1 MVPQAHQ
8 GIWTYLPNKTEPVAK
23 TQGTVS
29 LEPGFDFAVKANIEV
44 AGMPASAG
52 SPVFEGYF
60 PVVDSPVVALLK
72 RHGGRVAGL
81 TNMHEM
87 AFGIT
92 SNNATYG
99 PVRNPFDPLR
109 SAGGSSGGS
118 AACVAAGLVPI
129 SLGTDT
135 GGSISIP
142 ASVCGVVGFRPSTGR
157 WPDAGTIGLS
167 WTRDT
172 IGVHAKTVAHA
183 AMIDSWVSHDSIGPQ
198 AIPAETSTPVLGIPT
213 AFTKDLDPAVAK
225 RFAEVRELLSKHLN
239 IIDVDLDEVFAFTDG
254 AQWDLVGYEAPRILA
269 TALAKAKDLAPSE
282 AWKHVVAHAASP
294 DVRGI
299 LKAYATDPIEDSAY
313 ARALELTDAARQRYV
328 EILAHAGIDALI
340 FPSIPALPSL
350 VGQDEL
356 VMHQGEQT
364 PLFPLFTRHVGPGTV
379 LGVPSVS
386 LPTGLVDAGSGIPR
400 LPVGINV
407 QGFAHRDPELLSIAA
422 RVETFLKQL
431 S

>member
-1 MVPQAHQ
+1 MNAQAQQ
-8 GIWTYLPNKTEPVAK
+8 GIWIYLPSKTEPAANN
-23 TQGTVS
+23 QGTVD
-29 LEPGFDFAVKANIEV
+29 LDAGFDFAVKANIEV
-44 AGMPASAG
+44 AGLPASAG
-52 SPVFEGYF
+52 SPVFEGYL
-60 PVVDSPVVALLK
+60 PGLDSPVVAILK

-118 AACVAAGLVPI
+118 AAAVAAGLVPI

-142 ASVCGVVGFRPSTGR
+142 ATVCGVVGFRPTTGR
-157 WPDAGTIGLS
+157 WPGAGSIGLS

-172 IGVHAKTVAHA
+172 IGLHTTRVAHA
-183 AMIDSWVSHDSIGPQ
+183 QIIDSWIAHHDRDAAQ
-198 AIPAETSTPVLGIPT
+198 ASGEFPVLGIPT
-213 AFTKDLDPAVAK
+213 AFTKDLDPLVAQ
-225 RFAEVRELLSKHLN
+225 RFVQVREFLSQHLH
-239 IIDVDLDEVFAFTDG
+239 IVEVDLDEVFAATDA
-254 AQWDLVGYEAPRILA
+254 AQWDIVGFEAPRVLSA
-269 TALAKAKDLAPSE
+269 ALAAAKDISPAE
-282 AWKHVVAHAASP
+282 AWKNVLANAASP

-299 LKAYATDPIEDSAY
+299 LQAYAAHPIETTAY
-313 ARALELTDAARQRYV
+313 VQSLERADIARSRYLEV
-328 EILAHAGIDALI
+328 LAQAGIDALI

-350 VGQDEL
+350 IGHDEL
-356 VMHQGEQT
+356 FMHLGEQV

-386 LPTGLVDAGSGIPR
+386 LPVGLVDAGPDIPR
-400 LPVGINV
+400 LPVGINL
-407 QGFAHRDPELLSIAA
+407 QGFAHRDPELLAIAA
-422 RVETFLKQL
+422 RVEALLKEL
-431 S
+431 R

>member
-1 MVPQAHQ
+1 MDSQAHQ
-8 GIWTYLPNKTEPVAK
+8 GIWTYLPNKTEPAANN
-23 TQGTVS
+23 QGTVD
-29 LEPGFDFAVKANIEV
+29 LDAGFDFAVKANIEV

-52 SPVFEGYF
+52 SPVFEGHL
-60 PVVDSPVVALLK
+60 PELDSPVVAILK

-118 AACVAAGLVPI
+118 AAAVAAGLVPI

-142 ASVCGVVGFRPSTGR
+142 ATVCGVVGFRPTTGR
-157 WPDAGTIGLS
+157 WPGAGSIGLS

-172 IGVHAKTVAHA
+172 IGLHTTLVAHA
-183 AMIDSWVSHDSIGPQ
+183 QTIDSWITHHDRDVAQ
-198 AIPAETSTPVLGIPT
+198 THHELPVLGIPT
-213 AFTKDLDPAVAK
+213 AFTKDLDPSVAR
-225 RFAEVRELLSKHLN
+225 RFAQVREHLSRHLR
-239 IIDVDLDEVFAFTDG
+239 IIEVDLDEVFAATDA
-254 AQWDLVGYEAPRILA
+254 AQWDIVGFEAPRVLSA
-269 TALAKAKDLAPSE
+269 ALAAALNLSLSD
-282 AWKHVVAHAASP
+282 AWENVVAHASSP

-299 LKAYATDPIEDSAY
+299 LEAYAAHPIEATAYAQSLEHADSARTQY
-313 ARALELTDAARQRYV
+313 LEVLSQ
-328 EILAHAGIDALI
+328 AGVDALI

-350 VGQDEL
+350 IGQDEL
-356 VMHQGEQT
+356 IVHQGEQV

-386 LPTGLVDAGSGIPR
+386 LPVGLVDVAANLPR
-400 LPVGINV
+400 LPVGINL
-407 QGFAHRDPELLSIAA
+407 QGFAHRDPELLAIAA
-422 RVETFLKQL
+422 RVEALLKEL
-431 S
+431 P